1 MVIGG
6 MKKEKKIVS
15 ACIINGTRK
24 KIHQEGW
31 FVLLGQTGNH
41 HWQCWEQWP
50 DHPHPIIRLMY
61 DRVFHHNTYMYTH
74 HPSQDSSPLKSTYQW
89 WREPFGTH
97 LHYGAAGGPQS
108 CPDLHTPLLPCTLAQ
123 GAATFQQPANK
134 FLHFVY
140 FHKLNCYLTISL
152 STSSLY

>member
-50 DHPHPIIRLMY
+50 DHPHPIIGLMY
-61 DRVFHHNTYMYTH
+61 DRVFHHNIPKIAHLWKVLINDGESHLVHISIMVLLEGLNLVQTFTLLYYHAHLLKVLQLFSSLQTNFYTLFT
-74 HPSQDSSPLKSTYQW
+74 SIN
-89 WREPFGTH
+89 EI
-97 LHYGAAGGPQS
+97 A
-108 CPDLHTPLLPCTLAQ
+108 
-123 GAATFQQPANK
+123 
-134 FLHFVY
+134 
-140 FHKLNCYLTISL
+140 ISL
-152 STSSLY
+152 SHYPLHHCTN